1 LSEIDPFLIYHTEPD
16 LWGYMI
22 RWALAI
28 LAVAVVV
35 RVLFWRRSDFC
46 IATKGG
52 RVSYRGRIPL
62 AFRAECDEFLLRDL
76 AIRDPIRVYGCRMK
90 TGWRVWFRGRIGE
103 GEKQRMRNFIV
114 TRLRAS

>member
-1 LSEIDPFLIYHTEPD
+1 MDEIDLFSTYHTEPA
-16 LWGYMI
+16 LWGYVI
-22 RWALAI
+22 RWALA
-28 LAVAVVV
+28 LLTVVIFF
-35 RVLFWRRSDFC
+35 RLFFWRRSDFC

-76 AIRDPIRVYGCRMK
+76 AIRDPVRVYGCRMK